1 MTVTYV
7 HILGIAVSQPPLASK
22 DNMMAPLCFA
32 AVCTYRLSHVVSVRT
47 CVSVFRIHK
56 HADSLFST
64 SSGFSDFRGFFNLAV
79 LLLVLSS
86 ARVALENIIK

>member
-1 MTVTYV
+1 MYDFTLKGNFHT
-7 HILGIAVSQPPLASK
+7 PPLPKIHVGSSS
-22 DNMMAPLCFA
+22 LHSRVTFA
-32 AVCTYRLSHVVSVRT
+32 CLFLHRSFLYVLTI
-47 CVSVFRIHK
+47 SVFRIHK

>member
-1 MTVTYV
+1 MYDFTLKGNFHTPHLPKIGSSSLYSRVTFACLFLHRSFLYV
-7 HILGIAVSQPPLASK
+7 LTI
-22 DNMMAPLCFA
+22 
-32 AVCTYRLSHVVSVRT
+32 
-47 CVSVFRIHK
+47 SVFRIHK